1 MEKMPLYEYRCQE
14 CRRRA
19 TVLVRSLASGAPEPS
34 CGHCGSGKMTRLI
47 SRFSFHRS
55 WGDSLDFSSGEG
67 MPDDMEDPRQ
77 MARYMRRM
85 QSEMGEESSPELD
98 EMLDQMES
106 GELDAGD
113 FGDDLDES
121 SP

>member
-1 MEKMPLYEYRCQE
+1 
-14 CRRRA
+14 
-19 TVLVRSLASGAPEPS
+19 
-34 CGHCGSGKMTRLI
+34 MTRII